1 MSPLAYHCR
10 GDFLF
15 SVKIRYSFI
24 IFAVVSVLTLDIQII
39 FCALIC
45 MTLHE
50 VSHVLSAIIFGYDI
64 KSLEFSAQ
72 GLTIDLYEKPSGYK
86 NLVIIVS
93 GPLINLICS
102 SVYLLITQN
111 SSSIFVAF
119 NQSFGLFNLMPLKFL
134 DGGRLLEEFLDLYF
148 PTHLA
153 MRICSVIN
161 VTLLIFTWCFS
172 IYCFLF
178 ENSHSISLFICIFS
192 LINLCIDDSF

>member
-1 MSPLAYHCR
+1 VSPLAYLCR

>member
-1 MSPLAYHCR
+1 MSPPAYHCR

>member
-102 SVYLLITQN
+102 SVYLLIAQN